1 MKKFGF
7 VIAAVAALAVAVPS
21 IASAQTVVIKSG
33 ERGMH
38 RGHHHGEYR
47 GARAYMPRHNGWHRG
62 HGHHKKVIVVKR
74 GHRHHHH

>member
-7 VIAAVAALAVAVPS
+7 VIATGAALAVAVPS

-38 RGHHHGEYR
+38 RDYHHSEYR
-47 GARAYMPRHNGWHRG
+47 GARAQMYRHHSWHRG
-62 HGHHKKVIVVKR
+62 HDHNKKVIVIKR
-74 GHRHHHH
+74 GHHHH